1 MIKHQPKNKTNVK
14 IEGKVYECNRLT
26 GIVELP
32 GYYELFNPIE
42 AKPKKKTKKEEA

>member
-14 IEGKVYECNRLT
+14 IDGVVYVCNRLT

-32 GYYELFNPIE
+32 GYYEYFNPIE
-42 AKPKKKTKKEEA
+42 PKPNKKTKKEEA